1 MIRFVQS
8 QRDRERFSALCQGSA
23 FGCRLAAAAHAYGFG
38 LEFARFWYSGTAAY
52 GLLDGVLSLA
62 GRPEDVEEARAFL
75 DFLRPGSVCGPAGV
89 LRALELPPT
98 EGGPVLAKSLP
109 VGREERPPPAPEIP
123 AIWRLLAG
131 AGMALDR
138 EAFHLDLS
146 HRLRHGAALALGQWK
161 EGRLAGC
168 AVVSLPPGREALLS
182 ALAVEEGFR
191 GQGLGSELLRQ
202 TERCL
207 PGRRL
212 YLLREAGKNRAFYQ
226 NRGFRVQDRWRT
238 ARPGN

>member
-8 QRDRERFSALCQGSA
+8 QTDRKRFFALCQGSA
-23 FGCRLAAAAHAYGFG
+23 FGCKLAASAHAYGFD

-62 GRPEDVEEARAFL
+62 GQPEDVEEARAFL
-75 DFLRPGSVCGPAGV
+75 DFLGPGQVFGPVGV
-89 LRALELPPT
+89 LRALGLHPT
-98 EGGPVLAKSLP
+98 EGGLVLAKSLP

-123 AIWRLLAG
+123 AIWRLLTG
-131 AGMALDR
+131 AGMTLDR

-146 HRLRHGAALALGQWK
+146 HRLRHGAALALGCWK

-168 AVVSLPPGREALLS
+168 AVVSLPPGQEALLS
-182 ALAVEEGFR
+182 ALVVEEGFR
-191 GQGLGSELLRQ
+191 GQGLGSELLKQ
-202 TERCL
+202 TERYL

-212 YLLREAGKNRAFYQ
+212 YLLREAGKNREFYK
-226 NRGFRVQDRWRT
+226 NRGFQVQGRWRT
-238 ARPGN
+238 ASPKN